1 MMDGV
6 ASPGVPQ
13 TPQQQDSRS
22 RLAALRDIALGPD
35 SYGIVFLFLVGD
47 YVFLTVGWT
56 GRLSVIVTA
65 MWLGL
70 TVLLAFRT
78 SEVPHRLMFVVRVA
92 VAVTVVAAVVVA
104 FGGGNRA
111 YGTIVILWSLLVLA
125 SPIAIG
131 WRVLHHRRVTTQT
144 VLGALCIY
152 VLIGLVFANFDYG
165 VQLVSGN
172 SFFAQPGQHG
182 PADFA
187 YFSYITMATVGYG
200 DLSPATGLPRTNAV
214 LEALMG
220 QIFLVVLVARLVGM
234 YTPTFRWAH
243 ELGREPE
250 GRPGESGEAGGAGTG
265 EVGGTGAADAEESEG
280 RRA

>member
-6 ASPGVPQ
+6 ASPGAPQTQQ
-13 TPQQQDSRS
+13 TPQQQASVG
-22 RLAALRDIALGPD
+22 RLAALRDIALGTD
-35 SYGIVFLFLVGD
+35 SYGILLIFLVVD

-56 GRLSVIVTA
+56 GSAAIIVTA
-65 MWLGL
+65 IWLGL

-78 SEVPHRLMFVVRVA
+78 SEVPHRLMLVVRVA
-92 VAVTVVAAVVVA
+92 VAVIVVAAVAVA
-104 FGGGNRA
+104 LGGGNQA
-111 YGTIVILWSLLVLA
+111 TGTIVILSSLLVLA

-131 WRVLHHRRVTTQT
+131 WRLLHHKRVTTQT

-152 VLIGLVFANFDYG
+152 VLIGLIFANFDYG

-200 DLSPATGLPRTNAV
+200 DLTPATGLPRTNAV

-234 YTPTFRWAH
+234 YTPTFRWGR

-250 GRPGESGEAGGAGTG
+250 GGPGGAG
-265 EVGGTGAADAEESEG
+265 GGPGGAAGAGAQGE
-280 RRA
+280 

>member
-6 ASPGVPQ
+6 AGPGAPQ
-13 TPQQQDSRS
+13 TPQQQAPVG
-22 RLAALRDIALGPD
+22 RLAALRDIVLGPD
-35 SYGIVFLFLVGD
+35 SYGIVLMFLVVD

-56 GRLSVIVTA
+56 GSAAVIVTA
-65 MWLGL
+65 IWLGL

-78 SEVPHRLMFVVRVA
+78 SEVPHRLMLVVRVA
-92 VAVTVVAAVVVA
+92 VAVIVVAAVAVA

-111 YGTIVILWSLLVLA
+111 TGTIVILSSLLVLA
-125 SPIAIG
+125 SPVAIG
-131 WRVLHHRRVTTQT
+131 WRILHHTRVTTQT

-152 VLIGLVFANFDYG
+152 VLIGLVFSNFDYG

-200 DLSPATGLPRTNAV
+200 DLTPATGLPRTNAV

-234 YTPTFRWAH
+234 YTPTFRWSH
-243 ELGREPE
+243 ELGREP
-250 GRPGESGEAGGAGTG
+250 AGGDGATGGTG
-265 EVGGTGAADAEESEG
+265 GTGGTGAGAGTQGD
-280 RRA
+280 